1 LNFGSQEAT
10 CAEINKNQS
19 TANSQLLMQ
28 YWSGRDFLKDCQRL
42 VYMRGL
48 APWVVTIIDPN
59 NQDASGVIMT
69 SGIVSLKVTTNI
81 AIDCDF
87 WSQGDGWLSKS
98 PSATV
103 RGRSFEDAK
112 KNMAT
117 ELQAQ
122 IERMLREHP
131 KRSPRL
137 AQTRPRISQGNRGR
151 RRYVSRTCTHLKPQ
165 ESVSR
170 ATVRLATSL

>member
-1 LNFGSQEAT
+1 LNFGGQEAT
-10 CAEINKNQS
+10 SAEINKNQS
-19 TANSQLLMQ
+19 TANFQLLMQ

-42 VYMRGL
+42 VYVPGL
-48 APWVVTIIDPN
+48 APRVVTMIDPH

-69 SGIVSLKVTTNI
+69 SGIVSLKVTANT

-87 WSQGDGWLSKS
+87 WPQGDGWLCKS

-122 IERMLREHP
+122 IERILREHP
-131 KRSPRL
+131 KRNPRL
-137 AQTRPRISQGNRGR
+137 AQKVR
-151 RRYVSRTCTHLKPQ
+151 RAHPPG
-165 ESVSR
+165 
-170 ATVRLATSL
+170 